1 MWVSIKPHPRP
12 GIRGLLTALQCLGLW
27 QRRARRAA
35 PAALPGCALDWP
47 APAQP
52 ATALDA

>member
-12 GIRGLLTALQCLGLW
+12 GVGGLLTAPQCLGLW

-35 PAALPGCALDWP
+35 PAALPGCALDG
-47 APAQP
+47 P